1 MCYPESR
8 GVSSKQ
14 ALLFM
19 ANMRAG
25 LQEFHRNSERK
36 LLNSTF
42 NRSFINILMHLL
54 MVNVEQCFYS
64 LKCDTA
70 FISQCKMTLDKAL
83 NVVFNL

>member
-19 ANMRAG
+19 TKMRAG

-42 NRSFINILMHLL
+42 NRFFHQYFDAFAHG
-54 MVNVEQCFYS
+54 QCRTMF
-64 LKCDTA
+64 L
-70 FISQCKMTLDKAL
+70 
-83 NVVFNL
+83 